1 MSSDTRTSAPLGDPS
16 VPTLSGDTE
25 VFPPIIAAQFPVGGN
40 ANGNPISGEVS
51 TNTPGGGAV
60 YSRRV
65 KRITE
70 TQEIQIRTTHKRR
83 KIVTRSGVLAGFGL
97 AMIVYPVMGNVV
109 TYANTAEQVPGVV
122 LGEAPNTGHALLGDG
137 PALIPSDLPLP
148 SVDDQ
153 AELMAMSQK
162 YQVSQHL
169 PDCLP
174 QESYT
179 QDNGRLTEA
188 DLCTLWDGNV
198 LRADAALALAELNAQ
213 FRSTFGRDLCIVGG
227 YRSYEQQVATKRA
240 RGYLAAQPGK
250 SMHGYGLA
258 IDLCDSDY
266 QGAKG
271 QWLQDNA
278 GVYEWENPYWA
289 RTRLYEPW
297 HWEFYPGV
305 RQYQDSENNWW
316 GDGENDVVENP
327 ATTTDPAP
335 TETTDPAQP
344 DPVVTPNPTPA
355 PGAAG

>member
-1 MSSDTRTSAPLGDPS
+1 
-16 VPTLSGDTE
+16 
-25 VFPPIIAAQFPVGGN
+25 VGGN

-51 TNTPGGGAV
+51 TSTPGGGTA

-70 TQEIQIRTTHKRR
+70 TQEIQVRTTRKRR

-109 TYANTAEQVPGVV
+109 TYANSAEYVPGIVI
-122 LGEAPNTGHALLGDG
+122 GETPTTGHAILGDG

-148 SVDDQ
+148 SIDDQ
-153 AELMAMSQK
+153 AQLMALSQK

-174 QESYT
+174 RDSYT
-179 QDNGRLTEA
+179 QDNGRLTDA

-213 FRSTFGRDLCIVGG
+213 FKSIFGRDLCIVGG

-258 IDLCDSDY
+258 IDLCDGDY
-266 QGAKG
+266 QGSMG
-271 QWLQDNA
+271 EWLRANA

-289 RTRLYEPW
+289 RTRLFEPW

-316 GDGENDVVENP
+316 GEGGNDG
-327 ATTTDPAP
+327 TDPSVPETP
-335 TETTDPAQP
+335 TAP
-344 DPVVTPNPTPA
+344 DPVETTPPVDPKVTPTPNPVVP
-355 PGAAG
+355 